1 MREYANGT
9 NQQSYGSIF
18 IRYWRNSDIDI
29 MESGFD
35 ISPDQIKKKLLI
47 LAVTSKSGWKNFTES
62 LLDPRR
68 SFELTCGT
76 IVG

>member
-18 IRYWRNSDIDI
+18 IRYWRNSDIDN

-35 ISPDQIKKKLLI
+35 INPDQIKKKI
-47 LAVTSKSGWKNFTES
+47 AYTSGNFKERLKELHRKSIR
-62 LLDPRR
+62 P
-68 SFELTCGT
+68 
-76 IVG
+76 